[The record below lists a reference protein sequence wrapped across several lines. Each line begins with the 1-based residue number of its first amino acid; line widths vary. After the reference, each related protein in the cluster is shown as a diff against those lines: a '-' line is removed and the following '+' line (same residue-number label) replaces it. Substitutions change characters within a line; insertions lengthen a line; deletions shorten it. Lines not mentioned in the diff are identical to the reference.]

1 MHANPRSRFLAL
13 LLVALL
19 PVSAGPVLAGD
30 GVSLDAAVAAAQERH
45 RARVV
50 KAEVIES
57 DGRKVYALRLLG
69 GDGRV
74 WTIRIDA
81 ATGAELNR

>member
-1 MHANPRSRFLAL
+1 MHVSPRSRFLAL
-13 LLVALL
+13 LLVA
-19 PVSAGPVLAGD
+19 VSPLSSGPALAGD
-30 GVSLDAAVAAAQERH
+30 GVSLDAAVAAAQERY

-50 KAEVIES
+50 KAEVLEN
-57 DGRKVYALRLLG
+57 DGRRVYALRLLG
-69 GDGRV
+69 SDGRV

>member
-1 MHANPRSRFLAL
+1 MHVNTRSRFLAL
-13 LLVALL
+13 LLVAVL
-19 PVSAGPVLAGD
+19 PFSSGLALAAE
-30 GVSLDAAVAAAQERH
+30 GVSLDVAVASAQERH

-57 DGRKVYALRLLG
+57 DGRKIYVLRLLG

-81 ATGAELNR
+81 ATGAELSR

>member
-1 MHANPRSRFLAL
+1 MSVSPRSRFLAL
-13 LLVALL
+13 LLVALA
-19 PVSAGPVLAGD
+19 PVSGGIALAGD
-30 GVSLDAAVAAAQERH
+30 GVSLDAAVAAAQERY

-50 KAEVIES
+50 RAEVVES
-57 DGRKVYALRLLG
+57 DGRRVYSLRLLG
-69 GDGRV
+69 SDGRV

>member
-1 MHANPRSRFLAL
+1 MQLNPRSRFLAL
-13 LLVALL
+13 LLMAISPFSSGLAL
-19 PVSAGPVLAGD
+19 AAD
-30 GVSLDAAVAAAQERH
+30 GVSLDAAVAAAQGRH

-50 KAEVIES
+50 KAEVIER
-57 DGRKVYALRLLG
+57 DGRTVYSLRLLG
-69 GDGRV
+69 ADGRV